1 MIPRPAIRRLKA
13 NSKKIEHR
21 NIKLESIEQERLEMG
36 LDLFDSHSHLD
47 VPEFEHDR
55 SAVVS
60 RAQAEG
66 VRQQLLPAVAFAG
79 WSNLKDVCA
88 QYSGL
93 YPAYGLHP
101 MYLASHRPEHIPAL
115 RTWLETEKPN
125 AVGECGLD
133 FFVEGLDAEQQRFY
147 FIEQLKLAREFKLPV
162 VVHARRAVDE
172 VLASIKKIG
181 SVRGVIH
188 SYSGSE
194 EQARQL
200 FKLGFSLG
208 IGGPVTYDRAQR
220 LRRLVTSMPIEFL
233 LLETD
238 SPDQPNADHRGQR
251 NEPARL
257 IDVLKVVAQLRKQP
271 EQEIARYTTANA
283 EAMFLK

>member
-1 MIPRPAIRRLKA
+1 
-13 NSKKIEHR
+13 
-21 NIKLESIEQERLEMG
+21 MG
-36 LDLFDSHSHLD
+36 PDLFDSHSHLD
-47 VPEFEHDR
+47 APEFEHDR
-55 SAVVS
+55 HEVIL

-66 VRQQLLPAVAFAG
+66 VKQQLLPAVEYSS
-79 WSNLKDVCA
+79 WSHLKAVCD
-88 QYSGL
+88 QYAGL

-101 MYLASHRPEHIPAL
+101 MFLSSHRHEHIPAL
-115 RTWLETEKPN
+115 RSWIEQEKPN

-147 FIEQLKLAREFKLPV
+147 FIEQLKLAREFELPV

-172 VLASIKKIG
+172 VIASIKKIG
-181 SVRGVIH
+181 VSHGVIH

-200 FKLGFSLG
+200 FNLGFSLG

-220 LRRLVTSMPIEFL
+220 LRRLVKDMPIEFL

-238 SPDQPNADHRGQR
+238 SPDQPNADYRGLR
-251 NEPARL
+251 NEPARM
-257 IDVLKVVAQLRKQP
+257 IDVLKIVAELRKRS
-271 EQEIARYTTANA
+271 EEEIARVTTANA
-283 EAMFLK
+283 EAMFLGNNNNNLSERL

>member
-1 MIPRPAIRRLKA
+1 MP
-13 NSKKIEHR
+13 HF
-21 NIKLESIEQERLEMG
+21 
-36 LDLFDSHSHLD
+36 DLFDSHSHLD
-47 VPEFEHDR
+47 APEFEHDR
-55 SAVVS
+55 SEVLA

-66 VRQQLLPAVAFAG
+66 VNRQLLPAVEFAS
-79 WSNLKDVCA
+79 WSNLKDVCDRYA
-88 QYSGL
+88 GL

-115 RTWLETEKPN
+115 RHWIEKEKPN

-133 FFVEGLDAEQQRFY
+133 FFIEGLDPELQRFY
-147 FIEQLKLAREFKLPV
+147 FIEQLKLAREFELPV
-162 VVHARRAVDE
+162 VIHARRAVDE
-172 VLASIKKIG
+172 VIASIRKIG
-181 SVRGVIH
+181 ALRGVIH

-200 FKLGFSLG
+200 FNLGFSLG
-208 IGGPVTYDRAQR
+208 IGGPITYERAQR
-220 LRRLVTSMPIEFL
+220 LRRLVTAMPMEFL

-257 IDVLKVVAQLRKQP
+257 LDVLRIVAELRKQP
-271 EQEIARYTTANA
+271 VEEIARATTANA
-283 EAMFLK
+283 VAIFLK

>member
-1 MIPRPAIRRLKA
+1 MASFK
-13 NSKKIEHR
+13 
-21 NIKLESIEQERLEMG
+21 
-36 LDLFDSHSHLD
+36 LFDSHSHLD
-47 VPEFEHDR
+47 APEFDVDR
-55 SAVVS
+55 SAVVL

-66 VRQQLLPAVAFAG
+66 VNQQLLPAVEFAS
-79 WSNLKDVCA
+79 WSNLKEVCQRYA
-88 QYSGL
+88 GL

-101 MYLASHRPEHIPAL
+101 MFLASHRPEHIPSL
-115 RTWLETEKPN
+115 RNWIETEKPN

-147 FIEQLKLAREFKLPV
+147 FVEQLKLASEFELPLV
-162 VVHARRAVDE
+162 IHARHAVEE
-172 VLASIKKIG
+172 VIASIKKIG
-181 SVRGVIH
+181 GLKGVIH

-200 FKLGFSLG
+200 FTLGFSLG
-208 IGGPVTYDRAQR
+208 IGGPITYDRAKR

-238 SPDQPNADHRGQR
+238 SPDQPNADYRGQR

-257 IDVLKVVAQLRKQP
+257 LDVLKIVAELRSQS
-271 EQEIARYTTANA
+271 EDEIANATTANA

>member
-1 MIPRPAIRRLKA
+1 MVL
-13 NSKKIEHR
+13 N
-21 NIKLESIEQERLEMG
+21 
-36 LDLFDSHSHLD
+36 LFDSHSHLD
-47 VPEFEHDR
+47 APEFEHDR

-60 RAQAEG
+60 RAENMG
-66 VRQQLLPAVAFAG
+66 VKQQLLPAVEFAS
-79 WSNLKDVCA
+79 WSNLKDVCS
-88 QYSGL
+88 QYTGL

-101 MYLASHRPEHIPAL
+101 MYLSSHRPEHIPAL
-115 RTWLETEKPN
+115 RNWIEKERPN

-147 FIEQLKLAREFKLPV
+147 FIEQLKLAREFELPV

-172 VLASIKKIG
+172 VIASIRKTG
-181 SVRGVIH
+181 VSSGVIH

-200 FKLGFSLG
+200 FNLGFSLG
-208 IGGPVTYDRAQR
+208 IGGPITYDRAQR
-220 LRRLVTSMPIEFL
+220 LRRLVKDMPIEYL

-238 SPDQPNADHRGQR
+238 SPDQPNADYRGQR

-257 IDVLKVVAQLRKQP
+257 VDVLKIVAELRGQS
-271 EQEIARYTTANA
+271 EEDIAQATTANA
-283 EAMFLK
+283 ERLFLD